1 MMRHCAFNELIYLF
15 DLDVNSLIARY
26 PDNLSRFF
34 HALTS
39 FFSENL
45 LKKAACNCVNQT
57 FHTGLTRRSRYNYYK
72 G

>member
-1 MMRHCAFNELIYLF
+1 MMRHCAFNEFIYLF

-45 LKKAACNCVNQT
+45 SQESCMQLCQSNLAYRFNKKIKVQ
-57 FHTGLTRRSRYNYYK
+57 LL
-72 G
+72 